1 MMNDLP
7 VVLTIASFL
16 VLVPSGAALAQA
28 PSAGGID
35 EVDVVH
41 ATAVV
46 EKIDMDK
53 RKVTLKMDDG
63 KSKTIRVDKSV
74 QNLDQ
79 VKVGDRLKMTYTD
92 EIIIVIGKTGETPG
106 AAGGGMVELAPKG
119 AKPGTFMVDTMAIS
133 AKVLAVNSAKHR
145 VTVEKPDGKKKTIKV
160 SKKVTNLD
168 QLKPGDSVDIS
179 ITDALAI
186 DIVA

>member
-1 MMNDLP
+1 MNDLP
-7 VVLTIASFL
+7 VVLTIASFQ
-16 VLVPSGAALAQA
+16 VLVPSGAALAQT

-133 AKVLAVNSAKHR
+133 AKVLVVNSANALSNCR
-145 VTVEKPDGKKKTIKV
+145 KTGRQRRRPSRLAKRY
-160 SKKVTNLD
+160 NLD

>member
-1 MMNDLP
+1 MKRFGRRTMMNHLH

-16 VLVPSGAALAQA
+16 VLCHSSTAAVQA

-46 EKIDMDK
+46 EKIDMEK

-63 KSKTIRVDKSV
+63 KSKTVRVDKSV

-79 VKVGDRLKMTYTD
+79 VKVGDRLNMTYTE
-92 EIIIVIGKTGETPG
+92 EIIIVIGKT
-106 AAGGGMVELAPKG
+106 
-119 AKPGTFMVDTMAIS
+119 
-133 AKVLAVNSAKHR
+133 
-145 VTVEKPDGKKKTIKV
+145 
-160 SKKVTNLD
+160 
-168 QLKPGDSVDIS
+168 
-179 ITDALAI
+179 
-186 DIVA
+186 

>member
-1 MMNDLP
+1 MINHLP
-7 VVLTIASFL
+7 LVLTIASL
-16 VLVPSGAALAQA
+16 VVLSSSGAALAQA
-28 PSAGGID
+28 PSSGAID

-79 VKVGDRLKMTYTD
+79 VKVGDRLNMTYTE
-92 EIIIVIGKTGETPG
+92 EIIMVIGKTGETPD
-106 AAGGGMVELAPKG
+106 AQAGGMVGVAPKG
-119 AKPGTFMVDTMAIS
+119 AKPGTFMVDTVAIS
-133 AKVLAVNSAKHR
+133 AKVLAVNPAKYR
-145 VTVEKPDGKKKTIKV
+145 VTLEEPDGKKKTVKV
-160 SKKVTNLD
+160 SKKVTNLN
-168 QLKPGDSVDIS
+168 QLKPGDSVDVS
-179 ITDALAI
+179 VTDALAI
-186 DIVA
+186 EIVK